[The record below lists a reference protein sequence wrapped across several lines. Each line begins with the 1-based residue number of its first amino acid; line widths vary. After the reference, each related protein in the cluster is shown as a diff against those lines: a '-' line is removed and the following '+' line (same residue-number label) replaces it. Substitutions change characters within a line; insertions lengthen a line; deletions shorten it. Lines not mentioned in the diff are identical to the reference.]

1 MKTVLYDKNGNVIL
15 GLESFNSTNDL
26 SIESK
31 INSIEKHYGIRIPS
45 QFRQALLN
53 YNDELIHVYGHDINC
68 IPLNGDASKWW
79 MFDEAGNKKY
89 FSGIKDVAYKV
100 FIVVESMGNGDS
112 LLVYKNNELY
122 FYSHDTNIP
131 LTKVTIYK
139 DFNDYLNK
147 VLKPYFGKKDSLDTN
162 LYDKNARVV
171 DDVCKK
177 YMIEDKRGVESLDLT
192 KVKYETGHDAYG
204 ANVSKETINFLS
216 KNKDKL
222 KKMFLEAA
230 LSYYKN
236 SDYGNFA
243 EEEIGKK
250 IKDCT
255 TADMDSLIHG
265 PYKILEDSSI
275 RSYRKSDFVI
285 TAENK
290 LDPEHGIAVG
300 FSKSPLKVVETGDIG
315 YFL

>member
-1 MKTVLYDKNGNVIL
+1 MKTVLYDKNGNIIF
-15 GLESFNSTNDL
+15 GLESSNSVSD
-26 SIESK
+26 SSVEQK
-31 INSIEKHYGIRIPS
+31 ITSIEKHYGIHIPS
-45 QFRQALLN
+45 QFRQALLK
-53 YNDELIHVYGHDINC
+53 YNDELIHVYGHDMNC
-68 IPLNGDASKWW
+68 IPLNGDVSKWR
-79 MFDEAGNKKY
+79 MFDEASNKKY
-89 FSGIKDVAYKV
+89 LTRIKDIAYKD

-122 FYSHDTNIP
+122 FYSHDTNTP

-147 VLKPYFGKKDSLDTN
+147 ALKPYFGKKDSSYTD
-162 LYDKNARVV
+162 LYNKNAKIV

-177 YMIEDKRGVESLDLT
+177 YIVEDKRGAESLDLT
-192 KVKYETGHDAYG
+192 KIEYKTDHDAYG
-204 ANVSKETINFLS
+204 VNVSKETVNFLS
-216 KNKDKL
+216 KNKDNL
-222 KKMFLEAA
+222 KKMFLEAM
-230 LSYYKN
+230 LNYYKE
-236 SDYGNFA
+236 STYGDFA
-243 EEEIGKK
+243 EEELGKK

-255 TADMDSLIHG
+255 VVDMDSLIHG